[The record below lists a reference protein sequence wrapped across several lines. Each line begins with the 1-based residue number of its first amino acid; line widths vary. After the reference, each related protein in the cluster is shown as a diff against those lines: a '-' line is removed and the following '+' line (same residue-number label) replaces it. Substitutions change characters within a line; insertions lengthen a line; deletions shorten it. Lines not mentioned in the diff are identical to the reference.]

1 VRILITEDDQSL
13 AEALQFSLTQSGYAV
28 DRVDNGAAAD
38 AALKGDVFGLL
49 ILDLGLPK
57 LDGFEVLR
65 RLRRRNSGLPVLILS
80 GRDKPEEKVLGLEL
94 GADDYLVKPFSL
106 HELQARVRALL
117 RRGQGSA
124 TALISYAGL
133 SFDTVSRVASIDGRA
148 LTLSVQETGV
158 LETLLAR
165 FGRVVSK
172 EHLVEQLYSYDKEV
186 SHNAIEVYVH
196 RLRKK
201 LPGVGVTVRTLY
213 GRGYLLD
220 YRYWDNAGFN
230 MRNLDEYSAALGV
243 RIGRYVKLRGEYGF
257 RDVGL
262 VRGARAALPAIDDE
276 HWFGV
281 DVGVA
286 F

>member
-1 VRILITEDDQSL
+1 MRILITEDDAAL
-13 AEALQFSLTQSGYAV
+13 AEALQFSLKQSGYAV
-28 DRVDNGAAAD
+28 DWVDNGAAAD
-38 AALKGDVFGLL
+38 EALKDNVFRLL

-80 GRDKPEEKVLGLEL
+80 GRERPEEKVLGLDL

-106 HELQARVRALL
+106 SELQARVRALL

-124 TALISYAGL
+124 AALVSYGGL
-133 SFDTVSRVASIDGRA
+133 SFDTVGRIASIDGRA
-148 LTLSVQETGV
+148 ITLSLQETGV

-172 EHLVEQLYSYDKEV
+172 EHLVEQLYSYDQEV

-201 LPGVGVTVRTLY
+201 LAGVGVTVRTLY

-220 YRYWDNAGFN
+220 YVNT
-230 MRNLDEYSAALGV
+230 
-243 RIGRYVKLRGEYGF
+243 
-257 RDVGL
+257 
-262 VRGARAALPAIDDE
+262 
-276 HWFGV
+276 
-281 DVGVA
+281 
-286 F
+286 